1 MTTNILNAKIN
12 IIENKI
18 SNHQKYITT
27 PEFNKLIAESS
38 AAKSK
43 QTNLVTKTDFDK
55 NLKNLNRR
63 ITSSKTK
70 LLQVQKKL
78 VV

>member
-1 MTTNILNAKIN
+1 MTTNVLNTKIN
-12 IIENKI
+12 TTEHKI
-18 SNHQKYITT
+18 SNREKYITT
-27 PEFNKLIAESS
+27 PEFNKLLAESS
-38 AAKSK
+38 EAKSK
-43 QTNLVTKTDFDK
+43 QTNFVTKTDFDK

-70 LLQVQKKL
+70 LLQVQKKR

>member
-1 MTTNILNAKIN
+1 MTTNVLNTKIN
-12 IIENKI
+12 TTEHKI
-18 SNHQKYITT
+18 SNHEKYITT
-27 PEFNKLIAESS
+27 PEFNKLLAESS
-38 AAKSK
+38 VAKSK
-43 QTNLVTKTDFDK
+43 QTNFVTKTDFDK

-70 LLQVQKKL
+70 LLQVQKKR